1 MINHLFFKKT
11 WFRHLVLISAI
22 ALLFTLPALFYGVF
36 DAHDVKVHLLWS
48 NSFAE
53 QFWQGE
59 LYPRWLFD
67 ANFGLGSP
75 SFFFYPP
82 LPYYI
87 SSLFHPIFFR
97 DSSGWMPLAA
107 SSCFALI
114 LSGITAYF
122 WLREI
127 AKESAALIG
136 AIAYMILPY
145 HLTINL
151 YLRFAYAEYW
161 AFVWLPTI
169 LYFTVRF
176 LKGIKLS
183 LIGIILS
190 YFLLSIT
197 HLLTFIIFAF
207 VPVFYAIFLA
217 KERIKMALFVLL
229 SLFLGLGL
237 SAVYWLPAMTMQE
250 NISTHF
256 LWKEKG
262 FLYQNNFLFLLEQFP
277 DRVHFWSYLE
287 LVTLFLGAIALLSC
301 LLIQYQNSNNSKQ
314 EFRYWLFISFAAIFM
329 TTPFSQLIWEKVTI
343 LQKIQ
348 FPWRFHSLLTL
359 SISAAIALVFS
370 SLELN
375 PLKYL
380 KKPAIAL
387 LLFSLSLASWISYS
401 MYAMGDSNFLQDFL
415 IVRVFLFFFLAIFT
429 IFVSIFTIK
438 SQLGDRRTFLAI
450 AIAAIAILICLNG
463 GWAIQNKF
471 TLGLV
476 FDDNIHEPKRVSEI
490 LKVKRDPPE
499 YRPKWFSE
507 ETWWSDKEM
516 QKLSASIDGANIV
529 SGQGKISVKQWQP
542 RNIILET
549 NASTSIFVQVRQFYY
564 PSWNAKII
572 DTHQSLLVYPDRGLL
587 GILLPAGKHRI
598 SVKLIVGLEE
608 RLGQIISIVAAILTF
623 KLYRRL

>member
-22 ALLFTLPALFYGVF
+22 ALLFTLPSLFYGVF

-53 QFWQGE
+53 QFWQGD
-59 LYPRWLFD
+59 LYPRWLFN

-82 LPYYI
+82 FPYYI
-87 SSLFHPIFFR
+87 SSLFHPVFFS
-97 DSSGWMPLAA
+97 DSSGWMALAA
-107 SSCFALI
+107 SCCLALI
-114 LSGITAYF
+114 LSGTTAYF

-127 AKESAALIG
+127 AKEYAALMG

-161 AFVWLPTI
+161 AFVWLPAI

-176 LKGIKLS
+176 IKGSKLS

-207 VPVFYAIFLA
+207 VPVLYAIFSA
-217 KERIKMALFVLL
+217 KERIKMALLVFL
-229 SLFLGLGL
+229 SLIVGLGL
-237 SAVYWLPAMTMQE
+237 SAFYWVSAITMQE

-256 LWKEKG
+256 LWKEEG

-277 DRVHFWSYLE
+277 DRAHFWNYLE
-287 LVTLFLGAIALLSC
+287 LLTLFIGAIAIISC
-301 LLIQYQNSNNSKQ
+301 LSIQYQNSSKNKQ
-314 EFRYWLFISFAAIFM
+314 EIIYWISISFASILM
-329 TTPFSQLIWEKVTI
+329 MTPFSQFIWEKVTT

-370 SLELN
+370 SLELDSLRN
-375 PLKYL
+375 IRKA
-380 KKPAIAL
+380 AIAL
-387 LLFSLSLASWISYS
+387 ILFSISMSSWISYL
-401 MYAMGDSNFLQDFL
+401 MYPTRDSAFLMA
-415 IVRVFLFFFLAIFT
+415 RVFLFFSLALLPIFASL
-429 IFVSIFTIK
+429 SIVK
-438 SQLGDRRTFLAI
+438 SQLENQQTLLAI
-450 AIAAIAILICLNG
+450 ALSMMAIAICLNG

-471 TLGLV
+471 ALGLV
-476 FDDNIHEPKRVSEI
+476 FNDNIHKPSRVSEV
-490 LKVKRDPPE
+490 LKLKREPPE
-499 YRPKWFSE
+499 YRPKWFAE
-507 ETWWSDKEM
+507 EIWWSDKEM
-516 QKLSASIDGANIV
+516 QKLSASIDGADIV
-529 SGQGKISVKQWQP
+529 SGQGKISVKQWKP

-549 NASTSIFVQVRQFYY
+549 NATTKVFVTVRQFYY
-564 PSWNAKII
+564 PTWNAEIMG
-572 DTHQSLLVYPDRGLL
+572 THQSLFVYPDRGLL
-587 GILLPAGKHRI
+587 GILIPEGKHRI

-608 RLGQIISIVAAILTF
+608 RLGQIMSIVSIVAIILVGVWSPNP
-623 KLYRRL
+623 Y

>member
-1 MINHLFFKKT
+1 MIKNIIFKKT
-11 WFRHLVLISAI
+11 WFRHLLLIVAI
-22 ALLFTLPALFYGVF
+22 ALLFTLPSLFYGVF

-82 LPYYI
+82 FPYYI
-87 SSLFHPIFFR
+87 SSLFHPIFFS
-97 DSSGWMPLAA
+97 DSSGWMALAA
-107 SSCFALI
+107 SCCLALI
-114 LSGITAYF
+114 LSGINTYF

-127 AKESAALIG
+127 AKEYAALMG

-161 AFVWLPTI
+161 AFVWLPAI

-207 VPVFYAIFLA
+207 VPIFYTIFLA
-217 KERIKMALFVLL
+217 KERIKMALFILL

-237 SAVYWLPAMTMQE
+237 SAVYWIPAITMQE

-256 LWKEKG
+256 LWKEEG
-262 FLYQNNFLFLLEQFP
+262 FLYQNNFLFLLKQFP
-277 DRVHFWSYLE
+277 DRAHFWNYLE
-287 LVTLFLGAIALLSC
+287 LLTLFVGAIAIISC
-301 LLIQYQNSNNSKQ
+301 LSIQYQNSSKNKQ
-314 EFRYWLFISFAAIFM
+314 EIIYWISISFASILM
-329 TTPFSQLIWEKVTI
+329 MIPFSQFIWDKVTI

-370 SLELN
+370 SLELDS
-375 PLKYL
+375 LKNIR
-380 KKPAIAL
+380 KAAIAL
-387 LLFSLSLASWISYS
+387 ILFSISMTVWISYL
-401 MYAMGDSNFLQDFL
+401 MYPTRDSAFL
-415 IVRVFLFFFLAIFT
+415 IARVFLFFSLALLPIFASLL
-429 IFVSIFTIK
+429 IIK
-438 SQLGDRRTFLAI
+438 SQLENQQTLLAI
-450 AIAAIAILICLNG
+450 AISMMAIAICLNG

-471 TLGLV
+471 ALGLV
-476 FDDNIHEPKRVSEI
+476 FNDNIHKPSRVSEI
-490 LKVKRDPPE
+490 LKLKRDPPE
-499 YRPKWFSE
+499 YRPKWLPDE
-507 ETWWSDKEM
+507 IWWSDKEM
-516 QKLSASIDGANIV
+516 QKLSTSIYGADIV
-529 SGQGKISVKQWQP
+529 SGQGKISVKQWKP
-542 RNIILET
+542 RNVILET
-549 NASTSIFVQVRQFYY
+549 NATTDIFVTVRQLYY
-564 PSWNAKII
+564 PGWVAKIEGNYDSI
-572 DTHQSLLVYPDRGLL
+572 SLYPDRGLI
-587 GILLPAGKHRI
+587 GIFIPKGKHRI
-598 SVKLIVGLEE
+598 FVKLTVGFAE
-608 RLGQIISIVAAILTF
+608 RFGQIISIISVIITVR
-623 KLYRRL
+623 LYKHH